1 VTLFARI
8 RTEITLQHVLL
19 QNTLSERE
27 SLPPLPLLLLLPPP
41 PHLQWKRLESSSLQ
55 LPSIKMAM
63 IWLIRGPAAAAAA
76 SLSHIAASS

>member
-1 VTLFARI
+1 MQQQQSPLFLPSAPQFAPPPVGYYDASAPP
-8 RTEITLQHVLL
+8 QH
-19 QNTLSERE
+19 
-27 SLPPLPLLLLLPPP
+27 PPPQHLPP